1 MMNDEDDEVDDD
13 DVGRRWYWV
22 GDDDDGD
29 DDDDKDDK
37 DVKGRVLSASKT
49 KLFRFFILPAL
60 PATPAHAKSV
70 DNHHHH
76 HPIPTV
82 TSTDFDSSIILSVE
96 HWRRVW
102 FGRKP
107 GSLQIAL
114 PRGQLMFMIM
124 MIFIPNQMCI
134 KYKV

>member
-1 MMNDEDDEVDDD
+1 MVTCNDDD
-13 DVGRRWYWV
+13 D
-22 GDDDDGD
+22 D

-70 DNHHHH
+70 DKKYF
-76 HPIPTV
+76 T
-82 TSTDFDSSIILSVE
+82 TSSDFDSIIILSVE

-124 MIFIPNQMCI
+124 MSFIPNQMCI
-134 KYKV
+134 KYQQHSAAECRGSKTR